1 AWPPS
6 RLRTVA
12 GNICLRTRR
21 RARSGTIA
29 PAKTMLTPISSVES
43 WDAKSLS
50 QSPKA
55 NSISARQ
62 NKFCT
67 GNSTAEERSKY
78 SSDNQG
84 LTPAL
89 NECGALENTV
99 ALLAIPG
106 EACGKAFYFA

>member
-1 AWPPS
+1 MAPHAPTS
-6 RLRTVA
+6 AYRHNRTGEDNA
-12 GNICLRTRR
+12 DAHLK
-21 RARSGTIA
+21 
-29 PAKTMLTPISSVES
+29 PES

-67 GNSTAEERSKY
+67 GNSTAEERSEY
-78 SSDNQG
+78 SSNNRG

-106 EACGKAFYFA
+106 EAFGKDFYFASSILGLHENC